1 MIYLKCGMICGN
13 KNMNITKINYNYTNN
28 NNDISFKAK
37 LSENEIMFGLERIM
51 NSGSK
56 IVEKNM
62 DYFVDMKRGNNID
75 PIRKQNIQEWLTDKL
90 SRATSF
96 DQKREERLAREEIAY
111 RERQENN
118 NKILRGIKRLISTMQ
133 SSRNEKSSTNPV
145 IQRFNADCEEANFF
159 TRFKDLFSSYLELI
173 QKPVEKK
180 EEKPLELSDIFEQ
193 IAKENFGLNLNA
205 KVEVEA
211 TISSSTNKAT
221 TIHPQTSAKITE
233 SLNPS
238 NDLLTQFE
246 ELEQRRMKSKP
257 RTQMTPEEIEED
269 CKWYREVYYPLL
281 EKIKQQ
287 NISTIP
293 KKSFSDNPLEQVQE
307 KHDYIQ
313 YVLSRM
319 RDNEASYYDGM
330 VAFEKYG
337 INGPAFE
344 TGEFSTLSFIR
355 GDFPNTPTER
365 CVNKLMDLYEKFAKG
380 VYLDDEGLLA
390 GIGDDISY
398 MGVIAEKGAIT
409 SIPQLKRA
417 LEKGKKFIWSNDGID
432 KLHKTLTYGED
443 APFKNNQEVEDIIQQ
458 FYQTAFNNRTPF
470 KDNFDIQAYERVWGI
485 KR

>member
-1 MIYLKCGMICGN
+1 MKIFSIN
-13 KNMNITKINYNYTNN
+13 NVNTKYIMFANADTIKPAQANTQPIQT
-28 NNDISFKAK
+28 DTFEKEDKK
-37 LSENEIMFGLERIM
+37 LSTNAKIGIGIGVIALATGL
-51 NSGSK
+51 
-56 IVEKNM
+56 
-62 DYFVDMKRGNNID
+62 YFLTRG
-75 PIRKQNIQEWLTDKL
+75 KTKVK
-90 SRATSF
+90 S
-96 DQKREERLAREEIAY
+96 
-111 RERQENN
+111 
-118 NKILRGIKRLISTMQ
+118 
-133 SSRNEKSSTNPV
+133 KSSDSLPTSTPPKTPTPNHTPTPP
-145 IQRFNADCEEANFF
+145 D
-159 TRFKDLFSSYLELI
+159 SSNY
-173 QKPVEKK
+173 
-180 EEKPLELSDIFEQ
+180 
-193 IAKENFGLNLNA
+193 
-205 KVEVEA
+205 
-211 TISSSTNKAT
+211 
-221 TIHPQTSAKITE
+221 
-233 SLNPS
+233 
-238 NDLLTQFE
+238 LLTQFE

-470 KDNFDIQAYERVWGI
+470 KDNFDIQAYEKVWGV